1 MMISAEL
8 FCSQAFGLPIIHS
21 LLMNWEQYENVH
33 TPYALIIA
41 PTRELAMQIT
51 TVLKDVCA
59 DFKKH
64 FRIEVVTIVGGMS
77 EQKQRRQLAGN
88 KNPLHIVVATPGRLC
103 EIFSDET
110 VVAFQDMSQLRF
122 LVVDE
127 ADRIME
133 EGHFAEVNNTHAIY
147 FIVISLLRLSI
158 HLFLFYVSVAPC
170 VQPYLRP

>member
-1 MMISAEL
+1 MHWSEFA
-8 FCSQAFGLPIIHS
+8 
-21 LLMNWEQYENVH
+21 NVH

-64 FRIEVVTIVGGMS
+64 YRIEVVTIVGGMS

-88 KNPLHIVVATPGRLC
+88 NKPLHIVVATPGRLC
-103 EIFSDET
+103 EIFADET
-110 VVAFQDMSQLRF
+110 VVAFQDMSGLKY

-133 EGHFAEVNNTHAIY
+133 DGHFAEVRY
-147 FIVISLLRLSI
+147 
-158 HLFLFYVSVAPC
+158 C
-170 VQPYLRP
+170 V